1 LDFFGTVVE
10 KLSTVP
16 MDSPPIEP
24 ALSPRGSA
32 GVDLVEKLAHGEIQ
46 CGSDQDAKEEQEVE
60 EAKEVKVIK
69 KEEE

>member
-1 LDFFGTVVE
+1 
-10 KLSTVP
+10 
-16 MDSPPIEP
+16 
-24 ALSPRGSA
+24 
-32 GVDLVEKLAHGEIQ
+32 LVEKLAHGEIQ